1 MKRIILAAMVSL
13 ALFGTGWFGP
23 AWAQD
28 SLGNRLMA
36 AERYADTFDFK
47 KIIEASIIEAAKNY
61 PKEQRGTFIRSMS
74 QGVDP
79 QRLRSFAVNA
89 MTQVFTLE
97 ELNALADFYGS
108 PVGRSMLRKF
118 PKYMGMIAPFINQE
132 LSRAAKAR
140 R

>member
-1 MKRIILAAMVSL
+1 MKRIILAALLGV
-13 ALFGTGWFGP
+13 ALCGPGWFGP

-28 SLGNRLMA
+28 TLGNRMLA
-36 AERYADTFDFK
+36 AERYANTFDFK
-47 KIIEASIIEAAKNY
+47 KILEASIIEMAKNY
-61 PKEQRGTFIRSMS
+61 PKEQRGSFIRSMS

-79 QRLRSFAVNA
+79 LRLRNFAVNA

-108 PVGRSMLRKF
+108 PVGRSMLSKF
-118 PKYMGMIAPFINQE
+118 PKYMGMIAPFITQE
-132 LSRAAKAR
+132 LNSAAKAR